1 MASYAISESAE
12 FTGEWFLPG
21 ADGASPR
28 IAGALSWSEQRATLA
43 LHEAFTKLRGVIY
56 GTEEFDYPAIH
67 GTTTKQRLGER
78 AACIPEPV
86 LIFVY
91 EA

>member
-67 GTTTKQRLGER
+67 RTTTKSDLVSLLHAYRSLS
-78 AACIPEPV
+78 
-86 LIFVY
+86 
-91 EA
+91 